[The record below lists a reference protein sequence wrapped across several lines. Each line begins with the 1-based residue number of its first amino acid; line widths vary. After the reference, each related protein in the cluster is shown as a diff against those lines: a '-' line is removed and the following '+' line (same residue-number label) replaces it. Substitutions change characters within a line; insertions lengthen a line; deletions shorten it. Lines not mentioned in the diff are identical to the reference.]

1 MASNKIYR
9 VGILRLLNLP
19 FPHCGSD
26 LMQTALYDY
35 LSSSYRSLH
44 TMNALTL
51 FAAFETH
58 HVFCSFLSTV
68 NQREC
73 RQRK

>member
-1 MASNKIYR
+1 
-9 VGILRLLNLP
+9 
-19 FPHCGSD
+19 
-26 LMQTALYDY
+26 MQTALYDY